1 MYQTARTQNMTRN
14 RSGYNPQRVN
24 RIGHDLPD
32 GVSQYPA
39 TIYGQSNLFSLCGDN
54 DLMSLSFDG
63 NNRFLDWLGWNLTDV
78 FLTERNFITWVRP
91 EMDGGNATPGYLAD
105 PCEAPNGVEWGT
117 CTFRCEDFGRLRRAG
132 PTRDITFSGVRYCES
147 QPRYRVDGSMISN
160 DREYD
165 MRAATEVILQD
176 LKRMVVG
183 GSSLTGGQFDGLER
197 LVKTGYV
204 DPKGRRCSTMDSIVI
219 DWNNNPMSG
228 GSGITWNGN
237 AIANTFNFVDVLLAA
252 FRRIIQRIQMSPM
265 LDSQPMNPGDIILAM
280 PTFMT
285 RCLLDFFTCWSVC
298 PGGQYD
304 EIALQKYEARQFRND
319 LMGGLFNAGRIY
331 LDGFE
336 IPLMAYD
343 WGLIKGG
350 TSADIYLLTGSVGTI
365 KTIQGELL
373 DMRAVPRD
381 YPDGQYNVTDGG
393 RVLSWLEQ
401 ERTCVR
407 QVVEMR
413 PRLCTFAPWAQ
424 IRFMDVQCVQPGGVL
439 SPDPL
444 DTSFYPETSFF
455 VAGS

>member
-1 MYQTARTQNMTRN
+1 MYQTARAQNINRN
-14 RSGYNPQRVN
+14 RSGYQPVQ
-24 RIGHDLPD
+24 RIGHDLPG
-32 GVSQYPA
+32 GVSTYPA
-39 TIYGQSNLFSLCGDN
+39 TIYGQSQLFGLCGDN

-63 NNRFLDWLGWNLTDV
+63 NNAFLDWLGWNLTDL

-91 EMDGGNATPGYLAD
+91 EMDGQQGTPGYLAD

-117 CTFRCEDFGRLRRAG
+117 CTFRCEDFARLRRAG
-132 PTRDITFSGVRYCES
+132 PTRDITFTGVRYCDA
-147 QPRYRVDGSMISN
+147 QPRYRIDGSIINN

-165 MRAATEVILQD
+165 MRAATEVVLQD
-176 LKRMVVG
+176 LKRMVVN

-197 LVKTGYV
+197 LVKTGYT
-204 DPKGRRCSTMDSIVI
+204 DPKGRRCSSMDSIVI
-219 DWNNNPMSG
+219 DWNNNSMSG
-228 GSGITWNGN
+228 GNGITWNGQ

-252 FRRIIQRIQMSPM
+252 FRRVIQRIQMSPM
-265 LDSQPMNPGDIILAM
+265 LDSQPMNPGDLILAM

-319 LMGGLFNAGRIY
+319 LMGGMFNAGRIW

-336 IPLMAYD
+336 VPLMAYD
-343 WGLIKGG
+343 WGLIKGS
-350 TSADIYLLTGSVGTI
+350 TSADIYMLTGSIGTI

-373 DMRAVPRD
+373 DMRSVPRD

-424 IRFMDVQCVQPGGVL
+424 IRFQDVQCVQPGGVL

-444 DTSFYPETSFF
+444 DTSFFPETSFF
-455 VAGS
+455 PAGS